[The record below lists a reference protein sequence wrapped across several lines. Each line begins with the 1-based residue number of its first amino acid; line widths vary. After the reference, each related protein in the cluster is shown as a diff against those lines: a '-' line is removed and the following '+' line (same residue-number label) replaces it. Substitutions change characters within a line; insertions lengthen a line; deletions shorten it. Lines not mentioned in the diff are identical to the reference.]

1 MNPLPAVSLLLVT
14 AAMEICVFNEEKSLT
29 SAHCEILQNML

>member
-14 AAMEICVFNEEKSLT
+14 ASMETCVFNEEKSLN

>member
-14 AAMEICVFNEEKSLT
+14 ASMETCVFNEEKSLT
-29 SAHCEILQNML
+29 SVHCEILQNML